1 MGWPGW
7 HVPPLGLWNFHQ
19 PVKELKSTGK
29 IFIKCPYDFASEVR
43 YTVNMNWLKKCA
55 TPVILPQ
62 IRLWEYTPI
71 PLAMVKWDKSCLIV
85 EQQGVDIFSCQ
96 WDRVTGWRVAPR
108 QCLLYSPRLLVLLS
122 LCGGPAHLISHINLP
137 SFSQDEEPCSLNLSR
152 SDQPTHQMGLR
163 GSVSS

>member
-29 IFIKCPYDFASEVR
+29 IFIKSPYDFSSEVR

-62 IRLWEYTPI
+62 IRLWLEWFQWAAYQFSHMMIWSCNYCSELCWWSHITAWYYGLIQSRAGPVMWEDLNKKGKLFQIIGRPI
-71 PLAMVKWDKSCLIV
+71 YFSIYFIV
-85 EQQGVDIFSCQ
+85 EREQS
-96 WDRVTGWRVAPR
+96 
-108 QCLLYSPRLLVLLS
+108 LS
-122 LCGGPAHLISHINLP
+122 L
-137 SFSQDEEPCSLNLSR
+137 SLSLAA
-152 SDQPTHQMGLR
+152 QFILK
-163 GSVSS
+163 

>member
-7 HVPPLGLWNFHQ
+7 HVPPLVLWNFHQ

-62 IRLWEYTPI
+62 IRLWSSLLSCPSYTLQALLYWEPF
-71 PLAMVKWDKSCLIV
+71 PTKTPDSCWKWGKENGARGPALCWIFNTSPWTGDNYLLMDCTPSCSCLARS
-85 EQQGVDIFSCQ
+85 GFSGRIILFPCNCL
-96 WDRVTGWRVAPR
+96 AP
-108 QCLLYSPRLLVLLS
+108 VF
-122 LCGGPAHLISHINLP
+122 LISISIFNIPH
-137 SFSQDEEPCSLNLSR
+137 
-152 SDQPTHQMGLR
+152 
-163 GSVSS
+163 